1 MRIKILFDVDLSVK
15 YEVNPFR
22 SPIIGFMSKMRFS
35 TMTKACNHFGVSGS
49 GKSLSKL
56 KSKRPYG
63 AIVYSTT
70 GEEL

>member
-1 MRIKILFDVDLSVK
+1 MTYLDPDPRCAPGVARPIDVVINGRKL
-15 YEVNPFR
+15 
-22 SPIIGFMSKMRFS
+22 RFS

-56 KSKRPYG
+56 KSKLPYG